1 MTSPLI
7 LYQKLI
13 AEAKSNSQTGL
24 SSSLLKRGAFFSAA
38 ISCMACSTSL
48 LRLSLFGNDPYSCMN
63 LGYSLLTGLSFGS
76 CVSIFNVLLLI
87 PMLTCGR
94 RYLRIGTFLYLILLG
109 SVSDFSYSIFAPV
122 LAVPASDLAA
132 RIILLLSGMAVSCFG
147 VSLYM
152 CLNFGMGPL
161 INFFNKHI
169 NIPILRRNGLY

>member
-94 RYLRIGTFLYLILLG
+94 ATCA
-109 SVSDFSYSIFAPV
+109 SAHSYTSSYWGPYPTSATASLPLSSQSRPV
-122 LAVPASDLAA
+122 ISLPAS
-132 RIILLLSGMAVSCFG
+132 SCF
-147 VSLYM
+147 
-152 CLNFGMGPL
+152 
-161 INFFNKHI
+161 
-169 NIPILRRNGLY
+169 